1 MQNKY
6 RDELTSLLQ
15 TGFAPAKLM
24 LTEPVEID
32 PIPESANY
40 SGLTFS
46 LNHKRIVFRQA
57 KITPDRPG
65 AFVTVWQRPYQQPQL
80 TQVASQTDKK
90 QTTLTPIPLFAEQ
103 LDYLIIEVQAN
114 NHNTHKQSSE
124 SVTRG
129 LFVFPAALLI
139 KKGIVRNQNSKGKN
153 GFRVFPPW
161 TESLSCS
168 TANQK
173 NRTFSASGKKT
184 QAWQLP
190 YFIRI
195 EPNGIIDTNKLNQL
209 IPTNL
214 STE

>member
-1 MQNKY
+1 MQNNY
-6 RDELTSLLQ
+6 QDELISLLQ
-15 TGFAPAKLM
+15 TGFSPAKLM

-46 LNHKRIVFRQA
+46 LNHKRIVYRQA

-65 AFVTVWQRPYQQPQL
+65 AFVTVWQRPCQQ
-80 TQVASQTDKK
+80 TQITKLTDKAK
-90 QTTLTPIPLFAEQ
+90 PTPVPLFAEQ

-114 NHNTHKQSSE
+114 NPLDIEQSAK

-129 LFVFPAALLI
+129 LFIFPTSLLI
-139 KKGIVRNQNSKGKN
+139 KKCIVRSETSKGKN

-161 TESLSCS
+161 SESLQPS
-168 TANQK
+168 TSNDK
-173 NRTFSASGKKT
+173 TRIFSDSGKKT

-190 YFIRI
+190 YFVVI
-195 EPNGIIDTNKLNQL
+195 EHDGIIDTNRLSQL
-209 IPTNL
+209 IPNKT
-214 STE
+214 